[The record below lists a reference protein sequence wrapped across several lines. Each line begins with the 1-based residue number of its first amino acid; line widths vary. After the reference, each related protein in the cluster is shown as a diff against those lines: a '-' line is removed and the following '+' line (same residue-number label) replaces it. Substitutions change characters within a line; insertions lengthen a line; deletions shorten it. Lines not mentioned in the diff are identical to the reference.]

1 VERNRQ
7 RRGTTRGLIGAT
19 PKLRRRGIGG
29 VLFEHDFAS
38 RALQFGFER
47 AMAQAI
53 SHRQRFVEDGRGA
66 AWIASLGYPA
76 RSERVTGQSGNR
88 SSWLMRF

>member
-1 VERNRQ
+1 VPEVEPNRQ
-7 RRGTTRGLIGAT
+7 RRGTTRGLIGAS

-53 SHRQRFVEDGRGA
+53 AHRQRFVEVWSRRGLDRQPR
-66 AWIASLGYPA
+66 IPHP
-76 RSERVTGQSGNR
+76 
-88 SSWLMRF
+88 